1 MSNRF
6 INQRLIL
13 DEDKIRNTRFIVI
26 GVGSI
31 GSFFVATAAKMGAS
45 DILVYDD
52 DSIKDHN
59 ISNQLYP
66 LYLKGKAKVEALEAV
81 AFDYGEAKIKKIN
94 ARWNL
99 DNCVDGDIIVAAV
112 DDMDVRKAIWDHYK
126 TRPHSLYLEGR
137 MGAQVYRVF
146 GIDSTNHAARSYYE
160 TTLYPQ
166 SEATEDLC
174 GQKSIIYTVLQIA
187 AQMNSQVKR
196 FLMGEYRPTEVNY
209 DCSRDELR
217 TKYHMEEKLE
227 VFEDHEPE
235 AVAV

>member
-1 MSNRF
+1 MQRNA
-6 INQRLIL
+6 NQRLLL
-13 DEDKIRNTRFIVI
+13 DEDKIEKTRFVVI
-26 GVGSI
+26 GAGAI
-31 GSFFVATAAKMGAS
+31 GSFFIATASKMGAR
-45 DILVYDD
+45 DITVYDD
-52 DSIKDHN
+52 DSIEDHN
-59 ISNQLYP
+59 IANQLYP
-66 LYLKGKAKVEALEAV
+66 IYLKGKQKVDAIEKV
-81 AFDYGEAKIKKIN
+81 AFDYGEAKIKKVN

-126 TRPHSLYLEGR
+126 TRPHALYLEGR

-146 GIDSTNHAARSYYE
+146 GIDPTNRPAQDYYE

-174 GQKSIIYTVLQIA
+174 GEKSIIYTVLQIA

-196 FLMGEYRPTEVNY
+196 FIMGQYRPTEVNY
-209 DCSRDELR
+209 DCSRDEMR

-227 VFEDHEPE
+227 VFEDAPE
-235 AVAV
+235 ELVTI